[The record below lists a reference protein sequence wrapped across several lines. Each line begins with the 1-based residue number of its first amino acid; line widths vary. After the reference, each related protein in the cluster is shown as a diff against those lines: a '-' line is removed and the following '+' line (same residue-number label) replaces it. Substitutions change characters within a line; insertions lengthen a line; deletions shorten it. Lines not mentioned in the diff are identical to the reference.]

1 MAYQAVV
8 DMQFNAILDQAPDVA
23 TWAAAGLSQGQALAE
38 MRDNYKIAEKETG
51 VAMDFSDVPNILCEP
66 DEYRRVELGEGN
78 RRALCA
84 GDVDDEPTRAPLR
97 RLPWRRIRQRS
108 PRVGPDFFHIGWIS
122 ASNGRSR
129 LATPSFLPRV
139 TGTGCQRG
147 TLIQTLS
154 RQTPSAMETR
164 NSLTYPPRGLNRE
177 EAARYVGIGTSLFDR
192 LVQEGRMPK
201 PKHIGKRVVW
211 DRLKLDA
218 AFADLDEDDGENS
231 IDRALQMVGGR
242 R

>member
-8 DMQFNAILDQAPDVA
+8 DMQFNGILDQAPDVA

-38 MRDNYKIAEKETG
+38 MRDNCKIAEKETG

-108 PRVGPDFFHIGWIS
+108 PRVGPT
-122 ASNGRSR
+122 R
-129 LATPSFLPRV
+129 LLPYRMDLRV
-139 TGTGCQRG
+139 QREIALG
-147 TLIQTLS
+147 DTIVFAKGD
-154 RQTPSAMETR
+154 RHRVPTR
-164 NSLTYPPRGLNRE
+164 HSYPDII
-177 EAARYVGIGTSLFDR
+177 EADT
-192 LVQEGRMPK
+192 
-201 PKHIGKRVVW
+201 
-211 DRLKLDA
+211 
-218 AFADLDEDDGENS
+218 
-231 IDRALQMVGGR
+231 
-242 R
+242 